1 MQKRSKL
8 GQRISFA
15 VSRIKD
21 NTNLLFIVTRIR
33 EN

>member
-8 GQRISFA
+8 GLRISFA
-15 VSRIKD
+15 VSRIKG
-21 NTNLLFIVTRIR
+21 NTNVPFVVTRIR

>member
-8 GQRISFA
+8 GRRISFA
-15 VSRIKD
+15 VSKIKG
-21 NTNLLFIVTRIR
+21 NPNVLFIVTRIR